1 MAGRKLPI
9 VVVVFLGLG
18 GLLSTAGADSRDS
31 LVTARSK
38 SLTDEDGR
46 LLLAPGAGRL
56 ATGPA
61 ARRVESIDSELSRA
75 ASAAIPTADS
85 GTDWNN
91 FGGSPGR
98 TGLTTVKGPD
108 AAEPLWDNTDDFS
121 IISWHPVTHDGRVFA
136 IRESGF
142 PQQNGPA
149 NDKLVAY
156 DLATGEELW
165 SEIVSWAGDP
175 DEEWIA
181 YVGGAHGGRVYCA
194 RGGSGRTTPVH
205 AYAVETGELL
215 WSSVY
220 ETVAGPQDG
229 MVFAPNGDVI
239 VCDFGNAVRIDATDG
254 STVWATPRSCPVSG
268 NCGCT
273 ASDTAAYI
281 DEAAPGPSNV
291 ITKIDMATGDV
302 LYSTPSMAGFTTQN
316 APFLSADGDVVYFAR
331 SQNNQAVDFL
341 FAFEDTGTEFVEL
354 WSRPVRWTTSHEHG
368 IGPDGSIYTFLP
380 GDEFVRLDPN
390 TGDVMDS
397 AGVLSPI
404 GPGNL
409 SPRTAVGSDG
419 NVYVSNGWANTPDTD
434 GRIWGFTADLSQT
447 LFQLVLDRQ
456 NSGGPSLGQGGTLV
470 VADRVGVYAYRTSFD
485 PPPVPDGNLVPGNAM
500 IARKHSD
507 GVDIV
512 VRWDVLTCPADDY
525 NLLLG
530 DLSAVSSVNVTS
542 AVCGLG
548 TSGAAT
554 FTPPAG
560 NVFWVIASENA
571 DGVEGSHGVDS
582 NGDPRPSNA
591 IGLCGIVDQS
601 FDGTCP

>member
-1 MAGRKLPI
+1 MAVRKLPI

-18 GLLSTAGADSRDS
+18 DLLSTAGADSRDS

-61 ARRVESIDSELSRA
+61 ARRVESIDREPSRA

-108 AAEPLWDNTDDFS
+108 AAELLWDNTDDFS
-121 IISWHPVTHDGRVFA
+121 IISWHPVTLNGRVFA

-181 YVGGAHGGRVYCA
+181 YVGGVHGGKVYCA

-291 ITKIDMATGDV
+291 ITKIDLATGLAARKGRCGEFANLFFGNGGVALHPVTGDV
-302 LYSTPSMAGFTTQN
+302 WGVEASFRFTVCITLL
-316 APFLSADGDVVYFAR
+316 ALAILVVFY
-331 SQNNQAVDFL
+331 
-341 FAFEDTGTEFVEL
+341 
-354 WSRPVRWTTSHEHG
+354 
-368 IGPDGSIYTFLP
+368 
-380 GDEFVRLDPN
+380 
-390 TGDVMDS
+390 
-397 AGVLSPI
+397 
-404 GPGNL
+404 
-409 SPRTAVGSDG
+409 VG
-419 NVYVSNGWANTPDTD
+419 A
-434 GRIWGFTADLSQT
+434 LSQ
-447 LFQLVLDRQ
+447 F
-456 NSGGPSLGQGGTLV
+456 
-470 VADRVGVYAYRTSFD
+470 ADKAFSVRFRPTS
-485 PPPVPDGNLVPGNAM
+485 
-500 IARKHSD
+500 
-507 GVDIV
+507 
-512 VRWDVLTCPADDY
+512 
-525 NLLLG
+525 
-530 DLSAVSSVNVTS
+530 
-542 AVCGLG
+542 
-548 TSGAAT
+548 
-554 FTPPAG
+554 
-560 NVFWVIASENA
+560 E
-571 DGVEGSHGVDS
+571 
-582 NGDPRPSNA
+582 
-591 IGLCGIVDQS
+591 
-601 FDGTCP
+601 